1 MKKFLINA
9 KVSTKLTIIAVAFII
24 PILILLQALVSQQN
38 ISIDFAQK
46 EIYGDSYLRPLK
58 KMLEFAPALKFANQ
72 TEQTSGQISD
82 LTSKIDNQF
91 TQLEGI
97 DKELN
102 EYINTTE
109 KYEVLKSNWNKLK
122 NQQNN
127 LDLHDEFISGIRS
140 LMSYAGDKSN
150 LILDPDLDSYYI
162 MDATLLKLPENMDLL
177 YQILSYGSDIINR
190 GELSADEKTILTVK
204 TGLLHTNMD
213 ALYSGVNVAFDN
225 NPAQNLK
232 SSLSNQLEE
241 TKAKTNNF
249 LDVINSRLLKGDSI
263 AISSSEYEML
273 ANEALNTNF
282 ALWENGITYLDKLLV
297 ARIDGFNSSK
307 YFTLGGIILVLILTI
322 LLVIFISKRISSS
335 IHLLAT
341 GTKNFTEGDSNINVQ
356 VDSMDELGLLAKIF
370 NDMISKI
377 NESMQLVKSE
387 KENVEKK
394 IETAISDSERKNK
407 YLAESVEIM
416 LAGLN
421 KFADGDLTIK
431 LKVDD
436 DDEIGKLFVGFNNA
450 VDSIND
456 LLYSLKSSINETVSA
471 SYLISQ
477 STEEISSGMD
487 EQSSQSAEVT
497 SAVKQM
503 VESIVLTAKNT
514 LSATEKSKKAG
525 SLAKDGGDVVKNTI
539 EGMNKIAEVVKK
551 SADTVLKLG
560 KSSDEIGEIIQVI
573 NDIADQTNLLALN
586 AAIEAARAGEQG
598 RGFAVVADEVRKL
611 AERTSKATK
620 EIATMIRQIQT
631 DTHGAVESMKSG
643 TLEVERGIELVN
655 EAGYTLKEIIKGAE
669 EVVYVVGQVATVT
682 EEQSSAAEQ
691 IDNNMQSINN
701 VINENTSGL
710 QQIAR
715 SAKDLTSL
723 TNNLEKLIAHF
734 KIELHGEKSY
744 KLN

>member
-1 MKKFLINA
+1 
-9 KVSTKLTIIAVAFII
+9 
-24 PILILLQALVSQQN
+24 
-38 ISIDFAQK
+38 
-46 EIYGDSYLRPLK
+46 
-58 KMLEFAPALKFANQ
+58 MLEFAPALKFANQ
-72 TEQTSGQISD
+72 IEQTSGQISD

-190 GELSADEKTILTVK
+190 GELSADEITVLTVK

-232 SSLSNQLEE
+232 FSLSNQLEE

-249 LDVINSRLLKGDSI
+249 LDVINSRMLKGDTL
-263 AISSSEYEML
+263 AISSSEYLML

-282 ALWENGITYLDKLLV
+282 ALWESGITDLDKLLE
-297 ARIDGFNSSK
+297 ARIDGFNKSK
-307 YFTLGGIILVLILTI
+307 YFTLGGIVLVLVLTI
-322 LLVIFISKRISSS
+322 LLVVFISKRITSS

-341 GTKNFTEGDSNINVQ
+341 GTKNFIDGDSNINVQ
-356 VDSMDELGLLAKIF
+356 IDSKDELGLLSKIF
-370 NDMISKI
+370 NDMIIKI

-387 KENVEKK
+387 KGNVEKR
-394 IETAISDSERKNK
+394 IETAISDSERENK

-416 LAGLN
+416 LTGLN

-431 LKVDD
+431 LKVEQN
-436 DDEIGKLFVGFNNA
+436 DEIGKLFIGFNNA
-450 VDSIND
+450 VDSINE
-456 LLYSLKSSINETVSA
+456 LLYSLKNSINETVSA

-487 EQSSQSAEVT
+487 EQSLQSAEVT

-503 VESIVLTAKNT
+503 VESIVLTTKNT
-514 LSATEKSKKAG
+514 QSATEKSKNAG
-525 SLAKDGGDVVKNTI
+525 NLAINGGNVVKNTI

-551 SADTVLKLG
+551 SADTVIKLG

-631 DTHGAVESMKSG
+631 DTHGAVESMQLG
-643 TLEVERGIELVN
+643 TLEVERGIDLVN
-655 EAGYTLKEIIKGAE
+655 EAGDTLKEIIKGAE

-701 VINENTSGL
+701 VINENTTGL

-715 SAKDLTSL
+715 SAEDLTGL

-734 KIELHGEKSY
+734 KIELNGEKSY